1 MGRGTVSHYLALDVY
16 LKRASGHRMT
26 SNAVAYLPYLRQRW
40 QAGCRD
46 VKQLHAELEN
56 DGFRGSYSNV
66 WRLVSRYLK
75 PFTSD
80 EIPKAPTPVTPRLSA
95 RQAAWLL
102 VHDAANLI
110 GEQKAA
116 QTALLEISSV
126 AAQIY
131 PLVQSFRRMISER
144 QVDALDT
151 WLQQAEASGIA
162 ELRRFATT
170 LRSDYE
176 AVRAALVY
184 HWSNGPVEG
193 HLHRLKLIK
202 RHIYGRASFGLLRSR
217 VLFSPRPAP
226 PDP

>member
-1 MGRGTVSHYLALDVY
+1 
-16 LKRASGHRMT
+16 
-26 SNAVAYLPYLRQRW
+26 
-40 QAGCRD
+40 
-46 VKQLHAELEN
+46 
-56 DGFRGSYSNV
+56 V

-144 QVDALDT
+144 QVEALDT
-151 WLQQAEASGIA
+151 WLEQAEASGIA

-202 RHIYGRASFGLLRSR
+202 RHICGRASFGLLRSR
-217 VLFSPRPAP
+217 VPFSPRPAP